1 MVVTEE
7 GNQALTPVV
16 EPARA
21 GWWTAETLEVTAM
34 TAALETRIR
43 VRMGEL
49 GGEAAEQASSV
60 QVRVVSCVPASL
72 RVPGV
77 LRRHFVTMDG
87 GALPE
92 VVPFESRAVV
102 LFQKTD
108 GVDLCVFSMY
118 VHEFGAGRAYG
129 PSARRVYIAYLDS
142 VEYLRP
148 RTSRTAVYHE
158 LLAGYLDWA
167 RQRGFEAAHI
177 WACPPQKGNN
187 FIFWCHPSH
196 QRTPSRERLTDW
208 YRTMVRRAV
217 AVGAISRVANLY
229 DEYYAP
235 FDATRRRAKHHS
247 GTQRAVWVQTP
258 RDARADHENDLA
270 AGAPR
275 VVAGNAASS
284 MTDQII
290 VTAAVCPPL
299 FDGDYWPEEA
309 CRLHALIERR
319 KGLFGAHSLRSQGE
333 ASVADQLDTLLK
345 HVVAQPASYPFMRP
359 VDPVALGLADYAAIV
374 PEPMDLGTVAARL
387 QRSAYGVPQDFVDDV
402 RLTFR
407 NAMAYNPPAHPV
419 HEAAAHLSLLFEKKL
434 QATLQRLKQNGV
446 LSDARDFLKS
456 YTLNT
461 VDVDVDADAAPV
473 PSDPAHDTSAA
484 PLMSDANNP
493 QALVGAG
500 PGERSN
506 IPSMRARL
514 LPELAAS
521 VHKMKDSLF
530 VLYLQPDQAR
540 NADDRGARAAKAK
553 RSDRRQTPPIIADP
567 DAGKVISCPLL
578 DSRHTFLEMC
588 QFWHYQFDTLRRAK
602 HSSIMLLYHLH
613 NSDSDSLG
621 IPCSNCAREIR
632 RVRWHCATCIDYNIC
647 RECERTTATSQGP
660 ERHTH
665 VLTPFRITFSR
676 PPRRTG

>member
-1 MVVTEE
+1 MAEE
-7 GNQALTPVV
+7 NTHAPSLSAASTC
-16 EPARA
+16 A
-21 GWWTAETLEVTAM
+21 GWWTAAALKITAM
-34 TAALETRIR
+34 TAALETR
-43 VRMGEL
+43 VQARMGEL
-49 GGEAAEQASSV
+49 GGEAAAQASSV
-60 QVRVVSCVPASL
+60 LVRVVSCVPALL

-77 LRRHFVTMDG
+77 LRRHFVTADG
-87 GALPE
+87 GPLPE

-102 LFQKTD
+102 LFQKID
-108 GVDLCVFSMY
+108 GIDLCVFSMY
-118 VHEFGAGRAYG
+118 VHEFGAGRTYG

-148 RTSRTAVYHE
+148 RTARTAVYHE
-158 LLAGYLDWA
+158 LLVGYLDWA

-177 WACPPQKGNN
+177 WACPPQRGNN

-208 YRTMVRRAV
+208 YRAMVSRAV
-217 AVGAISRVANLY
+217 TVGAVSRVANLY
-229 DEYYAP
+229 DEHYAS

-247 GTQRAVWVQTP
+247 SIRTAWVQTL

-270 AGAPR
+270 VGALP
-275 VVAGNAASS
+275 VVSTGNTAPLA
-284 MTDQII
+284 TDQIS

-319 KGLFGAHSLRSQGE
+319 KGLFGAHILRSQGD
-333 ASVADQLDTLLK
+333 ASVVDQLDALLK
-345 HVVAQPASYPFMRP
+345 HILAQPASYPFMRP
-359 VDPVALGLADYAAIV
+359 VDPVSLGLADYAAII
-374 PEPMDLGTVAARL
+374 PEPMDLGTVATRL

-402 RLTFR
+402 RLTFC
-407 NAMAYNPPAHPV
+407 NAMTYNPPAHPV

-446 LSDARDFLKS
+446 LSDARDFLNA
-456 YTLNT
+456 YILNAP
-461 VDVDVDADAAPV
+461 DMDADADYAP
-473 PSDPAHDTSAA
+473 ATLEHAEHKFSAT
-484 PLMSDANNP
+484 PLMPDTNDLRVMAS
-493 QALVGAG
+493 AG
-500 PGERSN
+500 SGERTN

-540 NADDRGARAAKAK
+540 NSDDRSVRPAKVK
-553 RSDRRQTPPIIADP
+553 KSDRRHGLSSIADP

-613 NSDSDSLG
+613 NPESDSLS

-647 RECERTTATSQGP
+647 RECERSTTLPQGP
-660 ERHTH
+660 GRHTH

-676 PPRRTG
+676 EPRHTQQ